1 MTITHS
7 KVSAI
12 PDGGNAALVQPS
24 DWNAVHVVSISNA
37 DVHAAAAIAQ
47 SKLDIASAASGV
59 TGLLTGA
66 DWDTFNSKQDA
77 LTLPL
82 SSANGGTGVN
92 NAGTI
97 TNASNTTIT
106 GGGTVALGGFTLTV
120 PATGT
125 AALLATANVFTATQ
139 EISGTKPQLT
149 FTDTTGS
156 ATSGAIAVDGNSML
170 VGTPAQIA
178 SGAALMELQLASANV
193 NFYGSLNAINAAG
206 NPRFDFVPASGVI
219 NFKNSLG
226 NTVIHFGTQGTDH
239 SYFNVPFGTNLGVGI
254 TSPGAKLHVVAE
266 TTTTNVVQEVGRIEA
281 RVSTSS
287 TGSAAGFG
295 SGLTFYAETATDGT
309 NQLQGRVTTA
319 WVTATN
325 ASRAA
330 KMSLSAYDTAE
341 RLGMVIEASGSA
353 AKIGLYSATPVI
365 RATTSVAE
373 ATFVENAGGTAVN
386 VDSTFGGYTLQQV
399 VQALQDIGILT

>member
-37 DVHAAAAIAQ
+37 DVDAAAAIAQ
-47 SKLDIASAASGV
+47 SKLNIASAASGV

-66 DWDTFNSKQDA
+66 DWDTFNGKQDA

-178 SGAALMELQLASANV
+178 TGAALMELQLASTNV
-193 NFYGSLNAINAAG
+193 NFYGSFNAITPAG
-206 NPRFDFVPASGVI
+206 NPRFDFLPASGVI

-266 TTTTNVVQEVGRIEA
+266 TTTTNAVQEVQRIEA
-281 RVSTSS
+281 RVSTGS
-287 TGSAAGFG
+287 TGSAAGG
-295 SGLTFYAETATDGT
+295 GTGLACYAETATDGT
-309 NQLQGRVTTA
+309 NQQQGLVSTSWA
-319 WVTATN
+319 TATN
-325 ASRAA
+325 ASRKA
-330 KMSLSAYDTAE
+330 KMSLSAYDTAA
-341 RLGMVIEASGSA
+341 RLGLEIEASGTEPMLGFYGVTPIA
-353 AKIGLYSATPVI
+353 RAVLATGAGATVDNVI
-365 RATTSVAE
+365 T
-373 ATFVENAGGTAVN
+373 
-386 VDSTFGGYTLQQV
+386 
-399 VQALQDIGILT
+399 ALQNLGLVKQS